1 MKKSRKGSKSVGP
14 TPPGDGSGLRT
25 EKNNAIFIFIIRY
38 PRRKENKT
46 SLGKKGPF
54 IKITTKKKIV

>member
-14 TPPGDGSGLRT
+14 TPLGDGSGLRT

-46 SLGKKGPF
+46 SLGKKDPS
-54 IKITTKKKIV
+54 